1 MSVHE
6 KMTAIAD
13 RIRGKTGKTG
23 KLNLDAIASG
33 VDEVYDAGV
42 KSEYDKFW
50 DRYQDYGKRT
60 DYRREYGL
68 GFIGEAWGFSNFY
81 PKYDI
86 KPVGS
91 ASQIFYDW
99 DRNLYNDCI
108 GDLAQRLEE
117 CGVVLDTSAA
127 TNAYGLF
134 AYGSGFTRLPVL
146 DLSNATEVRT
156 AFRSCTNLK
165 TIDRVIFN
173 ENITNFAETFM
184 YADALENV
192 VFDGTI
198 AANLE
203 IRWSPL
209 THASIMSLL
218 GVLKDFSAS
227 GTTRTLT
234 LGASNLAKLTE
245 SEKTI
250 ATGKGWTL
258 A

>member
-23 KLNLDAIASG
+23 KLNLDSIASG

-50 DRYQDYGKRT
+50 DRHQDYGKRT
-60 DYRREYGL
+60 YYRRDYGL
-68 GFIGEAWGFSNFY
+68 SFDGTAWGFSNFY

-86 KPVGS
+86 KPVGD
-91 ASQIFYDW
+91 APQIFYNW
-99 DRNLYNDCI
+99 DRDKYNDCI
-108 GDLAQRLEE
+108 GDLAQRFEE

-127 TNAYGLF
+127 TNVYALF
-134 AYGSGFTRLPVL
+134 AYGTGFTRLPVL
-146 DLSNATEVRT
+146 DLSKATNVI
-156 AFRSCTNLK
+156 AIFRSCTHLK

-173 ENITNFAETFM
+173 ENITAFTDAFT
-184 YADALENV
+184 YDSALENV

-198 AANLE
+198 AENLE

-227 GTTRTLT
+227 GTTRTLA

-250 ATGKGWTL
+250 ATEKGWTL